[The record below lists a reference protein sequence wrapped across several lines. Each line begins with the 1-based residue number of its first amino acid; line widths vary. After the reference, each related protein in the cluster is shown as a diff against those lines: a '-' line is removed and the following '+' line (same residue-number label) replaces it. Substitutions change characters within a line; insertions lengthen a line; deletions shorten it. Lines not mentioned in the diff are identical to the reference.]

1 MSSLISESMLRYLYN
16 EMSSEESAHFLFFI
30 ENNPA
35 IMEQYAQMKE
45 GFDVLNNII
54 FSPSR
59 NSTERI
65 MSYAS
70 LDGFSMQ

>member
-16 EMSSEESAHFLFFI
+16 EMSSEETAHFLFFI

-35 IMEQYAQMKE
+35 MMEQYAQMKE
-45 GFDVLNNII
+45 GFDVLNNIN
-54 FSPSR
+54 FSPAHS
-59 NSTERI
+59 SMDRI

-70 LDGFSMQ
+70 MDGFSMQ

>member
-1 MSSLISESMLRYLYN
+1 MISLISESMLRYLYN

-35 IMEQYAQMKE
+35 MMEQYVQMRE
-45 GFDVLNNII
+45 GLDVLNNIK

-59 NSTERI
+59 SSTDRI
-65 MSYAS
+65 MVYAA
-70 LDGFSMQ
+70 LNRFSMQ

>member
-1 MSSLISESMLRYLYN
+1 MLRYLYS

-35 IMEQYAQMKE
+35 MMEQYAQMKE
-45 GFDVLNNII
+45 GFDVLNNIK
-54 FSPSR
+54 FSPAKGSMD
-59 NSTERI
+59 RI

-70 LDGFSMQ
+70 MDGFSMQ

>member
-1 MSSLISESMLRYLYN
+1 MISLISESMLRYLYN

-35 IMEQYAQMKE
+35 MMEQYARIKE
-45 GFDVLNNII
+45 VFDILNNIK

-59 NSTERI
+59 SSIDRI
-65 MSYAS
+65 VAYAA
-70 LDGFSMQ
+70 LNGFSMQ

>member
-1 MSSLISESMLRYLYN
+1 MLRYLYD

-35 IMEQYAQMKE
+35 MMEQYAQIKE
-45 GFDVLNNII
+45 GLDVLNSLS

-59 NSTERI
+59 NSIERI

-70 LDGFSMQ
+70 L

>member
-35 IMEQYAQMKE
+35 MMEQYAQMKE
-45 GFDVLNNII
+45 GFDVLNNIK
-54 FSPSR
+54 FSPAHS
-59 NSTERI
+59 SMDRI

-70 LDGFSMQ
+70 LDWFSMQ

>member
-1 MSSLISESMLRYLYN
+1 MST
-16 EMSSEESAHFLFFI
+16 EESAHFLFFI

-35 IMEQYAQMKE
+35 MMEQYAEMKE
-45 GFDVLNNII
+45 GFDVLNNIN
-54 FSPSR
+54 FSPARS
-59 NSTERI
+59 SMDRI